1 MRRFLIS
8 VASVAALL
16 CNLAVPLQVRAA
28 GGQTATPITHL
39 VIIFDENNSFDH
51 YFGTYPV
58 ALNRPGET
66 PFHAAADTPAI
77 NGLTPTLLNNNPNL
91 ANAGNPMRLSPSEGS
106 TCDNIN
112 KYTPEQEA
120 FDNGLLDKFNITSVA
135 AECGSGFFFAPNLA
149 MYYYDGNTVTALWN
163 YAQHFAMSDNFFD
176 SEFGGTVEGHLN
188 LLSGQTNGLV
198 VMSGETVASTVVSN
212 GTVIN
217 NINPISDDCA
227 LPTSPTGSSPNI
239 SMTGNNIGNL
249 LNAAKVTWGWFYDG
263 FARTGFSGGVA
274 TCSSL
279 YNPHYAPF
287 NYYPST
293 SNPHH
298 TPPSSPAAI
307 GTGAD
312 AANHNYDL
320 SNLWEAI
327 DAGNMPAVT
336 FIKASSPNTGHPMD
350 GTPLQ
355 EQTFLVN
362 TINRLMQSRY
372 WKLGEVCS
380 SIHNNFNQLSTT
392 SQIFLQQMDGRLSG
406 LLNGYARLLLAAAQQ
421 QQYLRS
427 TDQNEIKREVA
438 TLQKSL
444 SSDPPRVQEINKKRI
459 EILSKR
465 LEKYDKLC
473 ENRKVVDAQCS
484 AVEDVL
490 HLIRDQ
496 SVTMRDPQQIS
507 DQLDN
512 LVKDVEETEQTVQ
525 QVEAIFSDLTPDMEG
540 IMSMDD
546 TSTSTSS
553 APNRTR
559 IPS

>member
-1 MRRFLIS
+1 MS
-8 VASVAALL
+8 
-16 CNLAVPLQVRAA
+16 P
-28 GGQTATPITHL
+28 
-39 VIIFDENNSFDH
+39 
-51 YFGTYPV
+51 
-58 ALNRPGET
+58 
-66 PFHAAADTPAI
+66 ADFQDQ
-77 NGLTPTLLNNNPNL
+77 L
-91 ANAGNPMRLSPSEGS
+91 
-106 TCDNIN
+106 
-112 KYTPEQEA
+112 
-120 FDNGLLDKFNITSVA
+120 
-135 AECGSGFFFAPNLA
+135 
-149 MYYYDGNTVTALWN
+149 
-163 YAQHFAMSDNFFD
+163 
-176 SEFGGTVEGHLN
+176 
-188 LLSGQTNGLV
+188 
-198 VMSGETVASTVVSN
+198 
-212 GTVIN
+212 
-217 NINPISDDCA
+217 
-227 LPTSPTGSSPNI
+227 
-239 SMTGNNIGNL
+239 
-249 LNAAKVTWGWFYDG
+249 
-263 FARTGFSGGVA
+263 
-274 TCSSL
+274 
-279 YNPHYAPF
+279 
-287 NYYPST
+287 
-293 SNPHH
+293 
-298 TPPSSPAAI
+298 PSSPDQSRDINFVKEAFHLQYNWIALAGAGVFALLRGSLLPAI
-307 GTGAD
+307 LAGGVELMYLAIVPQ
-312 AANHNYDL
+312 NWRFQRLVRSWKFSEEQQRHQQKL
-320 SNLWEAI
+320 SQMLRSLPS
-327 DAGNMPAVT
+327 D
-336 FIKASSPNTGHPMD
+336 
-350 GTPLQ
+350 
-355 EQTFLVN
+355 
-362 TINRLMQSRY
+362 MQSRY